1 VFCNIFRNEKCY
13 DTENRTRENADK
25 NIKIIGLG
33 RAILDGG
40 EYNGL
45 SERNHSKDGMPH
57 IYNNNTLL
65 FSNVEGFEICNIK
78 FVNQR
83 YWAMNFIFCRN
94 GVISNIDFLSDY
106 TRIDKDGNRVVGLDR
121 AERLSPY
128 VKNAD
133 GIDLRVGCHDIIIEN
148 VTGFTE
154 DDTVALTALPNE
166 NSMRFAVKK
175 EPMDIYNVSI
185 KNIQTSAFCSNV
197 RLLNQGSSKIYNI
210 LIDGVQDAS
219 GDGKYYVGR
228 GSAGVRIGDLA
239 AFIARVFIVADAF
252 LMRCAVNTYTA

>member
-1 VFCNIFRNEKCY
+1 
-13 DTENRTRENADK
+13 
-25 NIKIIGLG
+25 
-33 RAILDGG
+33 
-40 EYNGL
+40 
-45 SERNHSKDGMPH
+45 MPH

-133 GIDLRVGCHDIIIEN
+133 GIDLRVGCHDNIIEN

-228 GSAGVRIGDLA
+228 GSAGVRIGDLLLYGERHSTKDETFNISINNVFSRAEA
-239 AFIARVFIVADAF
+239 AVSLVGEMTDIRCENVFGFDGCPVIIDDENAKI
-252 LMRCAVNTYTA
+252 YKKGE